1 MDPRT
6 IDEKDKDAIIRRLIS
21 EKEQL
26 RDELVAIKEKG
37 LSSQWK
43 KEVEMMREIE
53 TLKQTNHELNA
64 MVGSLQWSLNVL
76 VSRQKQNQ
84 QTLVLETVNE
94 VQLTRP
100 PPIKRSASAPAVNE
114 EKQSV
119 SLTQTELATQNS
131 TNLQRMSSEFRSLAE
146 KLAEEVVDKE
156 AQIMHLNGV
165 KKVLGDRV
173 RELEAKNKTLRSSV
187 IDESPDA
194 QLADVLMAH
203 HFSSSLLV

>member
-26 RDELVAIKEKG
+26 RDELVEMKEKG

-100 PPIKRSASAPAVNE
+100 PPIKRSASAPGVNE

-119 SLTQTELATQNS
+119 SLTQTELATQNR